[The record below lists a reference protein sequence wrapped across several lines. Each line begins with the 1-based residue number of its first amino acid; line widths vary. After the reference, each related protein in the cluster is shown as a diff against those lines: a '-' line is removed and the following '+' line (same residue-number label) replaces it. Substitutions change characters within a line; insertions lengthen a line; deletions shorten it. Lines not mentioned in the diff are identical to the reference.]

1 MIAVQVAF
9 APEAEAR
16 LAHRPQH
23 RERLAALL
31 AEGTL
36 IAAGPY
42 ADESDALLLFDADR
56 AAVEAAIADDP
67 YYRADGVTVVSIAD
81 WSPVIGSIG

>member
-1 MIAVQVAF
+1 MIALHAAF

-16 LAHRPQH
+16 LALRPQH

-42 ADESDALLLFDADR
+42 ADESGALLLFDADR
-56 AAVEAAIADDP
+56 VTVEAAIADDP
-67 YYRADGVTVVSIAD
+67 YYGVTVVAIAD